1 MGAYDSDIQTAAELI
16 KEFGEACTLVRFVP
30 VAGAK
35 DWEPAE
41 PTDELLPVHAAFLN
55 FNLQTSGTTYW
66 NGTEVLTGDK
76 KVLIAAA
83 GLAWDPELQGQVR
96 RADGSVW
103 KIQNVKLLDPN
114 GQKIL
119 FTAQVRK

>member
-1 MGAYDSDIQTAAELI
+1 MGYFDSEIATAAELI
-16 KEFGEACTLVRFVP
+16 KENGERAQLIRFVP

-41 PTDELLPVHAAFLN
+41 PTDETLDVDAVFLN

-66 NGTEVLTGDK
+66 NGTEVITGDK
-76 KVLIAAA
+76 KVLIAA
-83 GLAWDPELQGQVR
+83 GLAWDPELQGQVK